1 MFDVAWVKRWLV
13 SRWHSSRLF
22 HRYLRIVAFEERSKE
37 VNFMVGPGS
46 KKEAK
51 DTLLNKIDH
60 HRV

>member
-51 DTLLNKIDH
+51 DT
-60 HRV
+60 